1 MFAFPTIVILGLGTL
16 IFLQLKSRTG
26 GIDPQ
31 EVARLRADADH
42 KTEEIGQLKSE
53 IAKERSDKDELA
65 GKGKQLYT
73 SYKDLEADQKAV
85 THERDALHKR
95 VAEYEAKEE
104 NRRKEFEDQVS
115 QLHSAK
121 KSLAEERARVIKE
134 DEERAERELTER
146 DRKWAEHEESVVAQ
160 FSSLCKKPQYAF
172 TLYGNT
178 NLPEGFDGSFKPD
191 VLIEFLGQYIIFDAK
206 VSRSENFQNYI
217 ATQVKSTAKKAK
229 SRSDIYPS
237 IFLVVPTEAIAE
249 LKEVVHYEGG
259 FTFYII
265 SPEAVAP
272 VLASLKR
279 ITEYELAEQFDP
291 QERED
296 IVNLITKYDYHINE
310 RNTFDV
316 LMARRGGEVL
326 KDAEKLYPKIT
337 KEVGIKKEKMRLP
350 NFKPSE
356 IKRLINSVAARE
368 EAVADL
374 TAPKAAI
381 DM

>member
-1 MFAFPTIVILGLGTL
+1 MEIIIAIGIGILIV
-16 IFLQLKSRTG
+16 LQVVVLKSKASSVDTRA
-26 GIDPQ
+26 Q
-31 EVARLRADADH
+31 EQ
-42 KTEEIGQLKSE
+42 IGELKEQLQ
-53 IAKERSDKDELA
+53 KERSEKDELA
-65 GKGKQLYT
+65 GKGKQLFN
-73 SYKDLEADQKAV
+73 SFKDLEADHKAA

-95 VAEYEAKEE
+95 IAEYEAKEE
-104 NRRKEFEDQVS
+104 GRQKDLEDRIG
-115 QLHSAK
+115 QLDAAK
-121 KSLAEERARVIKE
+121 KSLADERARVIKE
-134 DEERAERELTER
+134 DEERAEKELADR

-160 FSSLCKKPQYAF
+160 FSTLCKKPQYAF
-172 TLYGNT
+172 TLYSNT

-191 VLIEFLGQYIIFDAK
+191 VLIDFLGQYIIFDAK

-229 SRSDIYPS
+229 GRSDIYSS
-237 IFLVVPTEAIAE
+237 IFLVVPTEAISE

-265 SPEAVAP
+265 SPESVAP
-272 VLASLKR
+272 VLAALKR

-296 IVNLITKYDYHINE
+296 IVNLITKLDYHINE

-326 KDAEKLYPKIT
+326 KDAEQLYPEIT
-337 KEVGIKKEKMRLP
+337 KEVAQKKEKMRLP

-356 IKRLINSVAARE
+356 IKRLIKSLSTRE
-368 EAVADL
+368 EEMKDL
-374 TAPKAAI
+374 TAPKATI

>member
-1 MFAFPTIVILGLGTL
+1 MEIVIAIGIGVL
-16 IFLQLKSRTG
+16 IVLTVLKGRSPGIDTHAQQQNGELKEQLK
-26 GIDPQ
+26 
-31 EVARLRADADH
+31 
-42 KTEEIGQLKSE
+42 
-53 IAKERSDKDELA
+53 KERSEKDELA

-73 SYKDLEADQKAV
+73 SYKDLEADHKAA

-95 VAEYEAKEE
+95 VVEYEAKEE
-104 NRRKEFEDQVS
+104 GRQKEFEDQVT
-115 QLHSAK
+115 QLDAAK
-121 KSLAEERARVIKE
+121 KSLADERTRVIKE
-134 DEERAERELTER
+134 DEERAERELAER
-146 DRKWAEHEESVVAQ
+146 DRKWAEHEESIVSL
-160 FSSLCKKPQYAF
+160 FSTLCKKPQYAF
-172 TLYGNT
+172 TLFSNT

-229 SRSDIYPS
+229 GRSDIYPS
-237 IFLVVPTEAIAE
+237 IFLVVPTDAISE

-326 KDAEKLYPKIT
+326 KDAEQLYPEIT
-337 KEVGIKKEKMRLP
+337 KEVSQKKEKMRLP

-356 IKRLINSVAARE
+356 IKRLINNLSARE
-368 EAVADL
+368 EVVSDL
-374 TAPKAAI
+374 TAPKATI